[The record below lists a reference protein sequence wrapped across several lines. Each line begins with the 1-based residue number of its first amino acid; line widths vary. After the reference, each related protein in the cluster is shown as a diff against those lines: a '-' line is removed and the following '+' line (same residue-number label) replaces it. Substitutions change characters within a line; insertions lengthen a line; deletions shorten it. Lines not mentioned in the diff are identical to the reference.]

1 MTGPRLLGP
10 GATAE
15 EQSNY
20 INALDKCNR
29 GLPQEA
35 PYRWDEKRF
44 VYAQTLAGVIVR
56 RLDSFPVEEIKYKP
70 PSEYCGQCRTE
81 TPHTYSHARAGG
93 ICTVCG
99 RLVKDIKL
107 LVEIHQL
114 IRTDDFGVA
123 SATADAVGAGAVCEG
138 SPQGEYHHEK
148 VEAVYAS
155 QPTGINGTQPG
166 RFGAPGGLM
175 HIHFLHTDELV
186 IAWRQDPEKNALRIA
201 GRGGRIIDAAA
212 LREDPTS
219 RIITDDPQA
228 VCRLLGMPFPD
239 VQVIKQ

>member
-70 PSEYCGQCRTE
+70 PSEYCGQCSTE

-107 LVEIHQL
+107 LVEIDQL
-114 IRTDDFGVA
+114 RYINSLERTILALPQQPPTLWEQALFVKAARKANIIMRKLKPFTQANPQELTEHNRGA
-123 SATADAVGAGAVCEG
+123 SA
-138 SPQGEYHHEK
+138 PL
-148 VEAVYAS
+148 EA
-155 QPTGINGTQPG
+155 
-166 RFGAPGGLM
+166 
-175 HIHFLHTDELV
+175 
-186 IAWRQDPEKNALRIA
+186 
-201 GRGGRIIDAAA
+201 
-212 LREDPTS
+212 
-219 RIITDDPQA
+219 
-228 VCRLLGMPFPD
+228 
-239 VQVIKQ
+239 